1 MWKDISLHSFE
12 KCKADKKLF
21 AENFVKFEKE
31 SNKMVSARLSETSG
45 NLNIVIN
52 PPFLPM
58 DEEEADSS
66 YDLPYMYMPHPKYNK
81 KEDIPA
87 WEMIKFSVNIH
98 RGCFGGC
105 SFCAIAAHQ
114 GKQIVSRSE
123 NSVLK
128 EVRKITEM
136 A

>member
-1 MWKDISLHSFE
+1 MWKDITLYPFE
-12 KCKADKKLF
+12 KCLQDKKLF

-31 SNKMVSARLSETSG
+31 SNKIVSARLNEDSG
-45 NLNIVIN
+45 DLKVIIN
-52 PPFLPM
+52 PPYKPM
-58 DEEEADSS
+58 EEDEADLT

-81 KEDIPA
+81 KGDIPA

-123 NSVLK
+123 QSILR
-128 EVRKITEM
+128 EVNQDH
-136 A
+136 